1 MTEFSTMTP
10 TPSAAA
16 ASTPAGNPQRFVFTG
31 SGSEYFKIWI
41 VNVLLTIVTLG
52 IYSAWAKV
60 RRLRYF
66 YNNTRFAGSSFDFHG
81 SPIAILKGRIIA
93 VLLILLINVP
103 ILGLIV
109 LLAYLLALPWLLY
122 RSLRFHLSNTTW
134 RNLRFAFLGDAKGA
148 YAALLLPI
156 GIVVAAAAVSGLA
169 MVVAPFLGVALM
181 ILTVLSFY
189 AIGPY
194 LQYRMRRYY
203 TAGAR
208 AGTSEFGLHIG
219 VGQYYLVYV
228 VAVGYMMALGA
239 VASVLIA
246 LSVGV
251 DVATIAMKGDMP
263 VSKLVA
269 VAIMVAGFYVAM
281 LAVGPLIIAMLQNTV
296 WRGTSLAGQRFH
308 SDLAVPNFMLNWLGL
323 TLLTIITLGLYR
335 PFAAVALAKLR
346 IEAMS
351 WTGSADDL
359 VAVLRDGS
367 QRAVGSEVAD
377 LMDVDIAL

>member
-1 MTEFSTMTP
+1 MTEFSTM

>member
-1 MTEFSTMTP
+1 MSDIASVPASPGSTT
-10 TPSAAA
+10 AA
-16 ASTPAGNPQRFVFTG
+16 PAGEPQRFEFTG

-103 ILGLIV
+103 FLGLVV

-122 RSLRFHLSNTTW
+122 RSMRFHLSNTTW

-148 YAALLLPI
+148 YSALLLPI
-156 GIVVAAAAVSGLA
+156 GIVVAAGAVSGLS
-169 MVVAPFLGVALM
+169 MLISPFLGMGLL
-181 ILTVLSFY
+181 ILTMLGFY
-189 AIGPY
+189 GIGPY
-194 LQYRMRRYY
+194 IQYRLRRYY

-219 VGQYYLVYV
+219 VGQYYLVYL
-228 VAVGYMMALGA
+228 VAVGYMMAIGA

-246 LSVGV
+246 MTLGV
-251 DVATIAMKGDMP
+251 DVATIATKGDMP
-263 VSKLVA
+263 IGKLAA
-269 VAIMVAGFYVAM
+269 VIIMVGGFYVAL
-281 LAVGPLIIAMLQNTV
+281 LAVGPLILAMLQNTV

-335 PFAAVALAKLR
+335 PFAAVTLARMR

-351 WTGSADDL
+351 WTGTADDL
-359 VAVLRDGS
+359 VAVLREGS